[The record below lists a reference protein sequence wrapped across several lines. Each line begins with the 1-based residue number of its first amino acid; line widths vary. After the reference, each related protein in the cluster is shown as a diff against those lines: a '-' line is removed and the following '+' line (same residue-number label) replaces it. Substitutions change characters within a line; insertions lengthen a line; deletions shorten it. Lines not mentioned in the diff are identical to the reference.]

1 MVSVIVY
8 EGCEW
13 EAMEVGSVYIV
24 FRGEMND
31 GSLEIIRRCPA
42 HSFPRHRQLPGR
54 RPSTGEGEAEVQSWG
69 LRKAEF
75 CMFFCEMRLD
85 MALWRYMGPEPLQT
99 SSVQARRC
107 SCFGRSGASG
117 GRSTIQHQQVPRQ
130 PFTTATPRNSSS
142 TAYPSPRHLFLN
154 IPHQNVQKQLRQRFC
169 YLVIS
174 LPCLAINFVLTLC
187 VSSTAPRKA
196 VSSRSNMH
204 SRR

>member
-1 MVSVIVY
+1 
-8 EGCEW
+8 
-13 EAMEVGSVYIV
+13 
-24 FRGEMND
+24 MND
-31 GSLEIIRRCPA
+31 GSLEIVRRCPA
-42 HSFPRHRQLPGR
+42 HAFPRHRQLPGR
-54 RPSTGEGEAEVQSWG
+54 WPSTGEAEVQSRG
-69 LRKAEF
+69 LRKGEF

-85 MALWRYMGPEPLQT
+85 TALWGCMGPESLQT
-99 SSVQARRC
+99 SVQARRC

-130 PFTTATPRNSSS
+130 PFTTATPRNSS

-174 LPCLAINFVLTLC
+174 LPCLAIGFVLTLC